1 MHLPWLACIVCRSF
15 FTIFWFSFPLLFVLL
30 RDWVLLDGGLCFSL
44 AHPFSVTPSCHT
56 ALSFLLWSCLPQ
68 SCWASLGLPFILLPM
83 AQYSHWFFYVL
94 GHLFS
99 LKRPGPVCFPW
110 TFPALFLTLYSP
122 KLLLNS
128 LDFPDP
134 ITLSLILRAHG
145 FAINP
150 LFSFFHYFG
159 SVVAH
164 SCFSTSYIAH
174 DLLFLSF
181 RAPLSPF
188 TSSRPFYFILFFLI
202 SWVCDPLFLPFGLND
217 FSFYLPN
224 FFLSVLLGFFFPLGL
239 SKWPSTILYT
249 I

>member
-1 MHLPWLACIVCRSF
+1 MS
-15 FTIFWFSFPLLFVLL
+15 
-30 RDWVLLDGGLCFSL
+30 
-44 AHPFSVTPSCHT
+44 
-56 ALSFLLWSCLPQ
+56 
-68 SCWASLGLPFILLPM
+68 
-83 AQYSHWFFYVL
+83 
-94 GHLFS
+94 HLFS
-99 LKRPGPVCFPW
+99 LKRPWSVCFPW
-110 TFPALFLTLYSP
+110 AFPALFLTLYSP

-164 SCFSTSYIAH
+164 SCFSTSYIAY

-188 TSSRPFYFILFFLI
+188 TSSRPFFFFFFLI
-202 SWVCDPLFLPFGLND
+202 SWVCDPSFLPFGLND
-217 FSFYLPN
+217 FSIYLPN

-239 SKWPSTILYT
+239 PKWPSTILYT